1 MVKPTDTVD
10 YPTLTKPAKQGTGMP
25 NRQALDARPVLL
37 TMGVV
42 EVPSGQGVTVSGRI
56 DARAVAS
63 LRDLLQRVIDNGTGD
78 VVLLLGDAEIGD
90 ATGLGVLVGAH
101 HRARRAGRRLVISE
115 ASVRTARL
123 LRASRLDRVLIGA
136 SEPATEA
143 VAPLTAYPRG

>member
-1 MVKPTDTVD
+1 
-10 YPTLTKPAKQGTGMP
+10 MP

-42 EVPSGQGVTVSGRI
+42 EVPSGQGVTVTGRI